1 MTLNKLKDKLNESD
15 NYHSKTQVVAEPKRE
30 RVFLVVQDFGYRTD
44 AEGKPVQYVTG
55 QLFDP
60 RETNNNSNPNHA
72 RIHFKTAEQ
81 TARERAAVKSGNGRS
96 GTYEQHLADQRKVY
110 SKRHTMAEH
119 LANQNPDENGAMV
132 MAFDFVKV
140 EDVHTVVDNGVES
153 KIYDMAAHWG
163 SVISK
168 QYGPDDDREHK
179 VVMGMGRLGF
189 QPHHNTT
196 TGRDIVYAEILEEQK
211 SFRLKAKS
219 DPSFKESQASII
231 HFLKKG
237 FDNKEKPG
245 DTAYPDTAFRTGF
258 VAVKVG
264 LHGDDGLKDLPD
276 TTMKF
281 YPSRK
286 VEEDSGSID
295 RVTGEYRTISNP
307 DKPLQTLTDLM
318 TLQDKATLDYQ
329 ATPENPDLERRAKE
343 ADTMRGVMHA
353 VSGRDHDK
361 HPLALAVTNDQ
372 EHLNRVQQFNNA
384 AMAGDLQI
392 TMTAGRKYDLF
403 ADIRDRKAADTRVVY
418 DIKFPDNPSKSTTE
432 TRARPHSSDHSMMQ
446 VTTHKDPKT
455 GETRRILDEVYAPM
469 AFSLASITDPAKTS
483 SPGTM
488 LGRMIKTVQPNNIMA
503 GDFTRLKTADAD
515 LINRYQQ
522 TYRLGHGI
530 EGVEQNP
537 AVDQFFKDNPIHK
550 SMDAAIKWHKE
561 HGSEAIVTNNMLDTR
576 KTAVARTLD
585 GKEVYDTSNL
595 GAGLAELMADKP
607 ALASSEDLDDTIA
620 QNMKT
625 IDESNKRSNQLL
637 EALNNIES
645 QPKAEV
651 DDALESA
658 LAQAA
663 RNTQKEEAEPA
674 PANTRRNKR

>member
-1 MTLNKLKDKLNESD
+1 MALNKLKDKLNESD
-15 NYHSKTQVVAEPKRE
+15 NYHSKTEATAEARYE
-30 RVFLVVQDFGYRTD
+30 RVFLVVQDFGYKTD
-44 AEGKPVQYVTG
+44 SEGKPVQYVTG
-55 QLFDP
+55 QLLDP
-60 RETNNNSNPNHA
+60 REQNSNNNPDHA
-72 RIHFKTAEQ
+72 RVYFKSAEQ
-81 TARERAAVKSGNGRS
+81 SAKIRSSIQSGNGRS
-96 GTYEQHLADQRKVY
+96 GSYEQHLADQRRIY
-110 SKRHTMAEH
+110 SRRHTMAEH
-119 LANQNPDENGAMV
+119 LAGQNPDENGSMV
-132 MAFDFVKV
+132 MAFDFAKI
-140 EDVHTVVDNGVES
+140 EDTHTVVHDGVKS
-153 KIYDMAAHWG
+153 KVYDMAAHWG

-179 VVMGMGRLGF
+179 VVMGLGRLGF

-196 TGRDIVYAEILEEQK
+196 TGRDIVYAEMLEEQK
-211 SFRLKAKS
+211 SFRLKAQS
-219 DPSFKESQASII
+219 DPSFKESQASIL

-245 DTAYPDTAFRTGF
+245 DSARPDTAFRTGF

-264 LHGDDGLKDLPD
+264 LHGEDGLKDLPD

-286 VEEDSGSID
+286 KKEDSGSID
-295 RVTGEYRTISNP
+295 RVTGEYRTISEP

-329 ATPENPDLERRAKE
+329 TTPENPDLERRAKE
-343 ADTMRGVMHA
+343 ADNMRGVMHA

-403 ADIRDRKAADTRVVY
+403 ADIRDRKADITRVVY
-418 DIKFPDNPSKSTTE
+418 DTKFPNNPSKSTTD
-432 TRARPHSSDHSMMQ
+432 TKAKPHSSDHSMMQ

-503 GDFTRLKTADAD
+503 GDFTRLKTADAN
-515 LINRYQQ
+515 LINQYQQ
-522 TYRLGHGI
+522 NYRLGHGI
-530 EGVEQNP
+530 EGLEQNP
-537 AVDQFFKDNPIHK
+537 GVDNFFKANPIHK
-550 SMDAAIKWHKE
+550 SIDAAIKWHKE
-561 HGSEAIVTNNMLDTR
+561 YGHKAIVTEGTLDTR
-576 KTAVARTLD
+576 KTVIPRTLE
-585 GKEVYDTSNL
+585 GKDVYDTSEL
-595 GAGLAELMADKP
+595 GAGLSELMADKP
-607 ALASSEDLDDTIA
+607 TLASDNNIDDTIA
-620 QNMKT
+620 KNLQS
-625 IDESNKRSNQLL
+625 IQDGSKRSNQLL
-637 EALNNIES
+637 EALNNMEPQS
-645 QPKAEV
+645 NAAADE
-651 DDALESA
+651 ALENA

-663 RNTQKEEAEPA
+663 KNAQKEEPEQA
-674 PANTRRNKR
+674 PTATRRKKM

>member
-1 MTLNKLKDKLNESD
+1 MTLNKLKDKLSESD
-15 NYHSKTQVVAEPKRE
+15 NYRSKTQTTAEPKRE
-30 RVFLVVQDFGYRTD
+30 RVFLVVQDFGYKTD
-44 AEGKPVQYVTG
+44 PDGKPVQYVTG
-55 QLFDP
+55 QLLDP
-60 RETNNNSNPNHA
+60 REKNSNNNPNHA
-72 RIHFKTAEQ
+72 RIYFKTAER
-81 TARERAAVKSGNGRS
+81 TARERSAVKSGNGRS
-96 GTYEQHLADQRKVY
+96 GNYEQHLADQRKTY

-132 MAFDFVKV
+132 MAFDFPTV
-140 EDVHTVVDNGVES
+140 DAIHTVSKDGVES

-179 VVMGMGRLGF
+179 VVIGMGRLGF
-189 QPHHNTT
+189 QPHHNTQ
-196 TGRDIVYAEILEEQK
+196 TGRDIVYAEMLEEQK

-237 FDNKEKPG
+237 FENKEKPG
-245 DTAYPDTAFRTGF
+245 ETAHPDTAFRTGF

-264 LHGDDGLKDLPD
+264 LHGENGLKDLPD

-286 VEEDSGSID
+286 KKEDSGSID
-295 RVTGEYRTISNP
+295 RVTGEYRTISEP

-318 TLQDKATLDYQ
+318 TLQDKATVDYQ
-329 ATPENPDLERRAKE
+329 ATPQNPDLERKAKE
-343 ADTMRGVMHA
+343 ADVMRGVMHA
-353 VSGRDHDK
+353 VSGRDHEK
-361 HPLALAVTNDQ
+361 YPLVLAVTNDQ
-372 EHLNRVQQFNNA
+372 EHLDRVREYNDA
-384 AMAGDLQI
+384 AMAGDLQV
-392 TMTAGRKYDLF
+392 TMTTGRKYDLF
-403 ADIRDRKAADTRVVY
+403 ADIRDRKAAETRVVY

-432 TRARPHSSDHSMMQ
+432 IRVKPHSSDHSMMQ
-446 VTTHKDPKT
+446 VTTYKDPKT
-455 GETRRILDEVYAPM
+455 GESRRILDEVYTPM

-488 LGRMIKTVQPNNIMA
+488 LGRMIKTVQPNNVMA
-503 GDFTRLKTADAD
+503 GDFTRLKTADVD
-515 LINRYQQ
+515 LINRYQG

-550 SMDAAIKWHKE
+550 SMDEAVKWHKE
-561 HGSEAIVTNNMLDTR
+561 NSNKVTAGSTADTR
-576 KTAVARTLD
+576 QGVVPRTLD
-585 GKEVYDTSNL
+585 GKDVYDTSTL

-607 ALASSEDLDDTIA
+607 VLAGDNNVDDDVAKGLQTI
-620 QNMKT
+620 Q
-625 IDESNKRSNQLL
+625 DGNKRSAELL
-637 EALNNIES
+637 EALSNIEPQS
-645 QPKAEV
+645 KAAV
-651 DDALESA
+651 DEALENA

-663 RNTQKEEAEPA
+663 KNTQKDEPA
-674 PANTRRNKR
+674 PPSTPTRRNKM